1 MAAPPEGLKARG
13 RLPHTPMSS
22 IPAPNTEAGKSAKA
36 RLKAE
41 LAQAQVVA
49 MGDYAYVTHPV
60 LDGFPSLDPAFV
72 SALASDC
79 VDLAFPDRAARP
91 PVDGVITVEAMGIPL
106 AFDFAKDLK
115 VPLFIARKKEYKV
128 PGEIVVRRRTAY
140 SESNLSFNGL
150 EEGKTYWFVDSII
163 STGATLKASMLA
175 MKLAG
180 ARLGGCVFLVTKSDE
195 PATEKLAKMMG
206 APIFALLALAVVDAK
221 SESGGELRG
230 FRVRVSDGFSVKP

>member
-1 MAAPPEGLKARG
+1 M
-13 RLPHTPMSS
+13 TS
-22 IPAPNTEAGKSAKA
+22 IPAPHTDEGRSAKA

-41 LAQAQVVA
+41 LSQAQVVA

-60 LDGFPSLDPAFV
+60 LDGFPSLDTAFV
-72 SALASDC
+72 SALAADC
-79 VDLAFPDRAARP
+79 LELAFPEGAPRG

-106 AFDFAKDLK
+106 AFAFANLIKA
-115 VPLFIARKKEYKV
+115 PLFIARKKEYKV
-128 PGEIVVRRRTAY
+128 PGEIVVRRRTGY

-180 ARLGGCVFLVTKSDE
+180 GRLGGCVFLVTKGDE
-195 PATEKLAKMMG
+195 ATTEKLVKMTG
-206 APIFALLALAVVDAK
+206 APIWALLSLSVVDAK
-221 SESGGELRG
+221 SQTAGEVRG
-230 FRVRVSDGFSVKP
+230 FRVRVADGFAVKP